1 MTHLSFL
8 ISELAD
14 LQELQPGESPEKY
27 RVRVGKCPPGMHWD
41 GAKCRDAESGKVPQP
56 ATNAPAAAAAPP
68 AAKAEPAAPAAP
80 PEKKGF
86 FAKAK
91 EFALSK
97 LKAAKTD
104 AQTVAAATKDFHT
117 KAKDFVQKA
126 PDATKAFFTDPGY
139 RKAALGA
146 MGAAAKAAP
155 KKLADRAVKV
165 AKDEV
170 HEWKTAGG
178 AIKTLAQKKSW
189 KALDKHQKHALTTV
203 AKHMAITVG
212 AAVAVGSG
220 LGIAGAAAKGM
231 GRHLAAKVAGK
242 AFEKLHTAEELTH
255 LAHLFH
261 DEAGDAETDSAMNK
275 LGELIAASLSD
286 VSAEDLN
293 PTELEALAGAMADAE
308 SEETPNPQAAP
319 AEPSE
324 GLQRVKKTL
333 RSVFELAG
341 TAGTAGTAG
350 ASGAADTGSDED
362 PNKYYQRVGKCPP
375 GYHFN
380 GDKCEPADAAQE
392 PQQPQEPAATAPEV
406 PDLEPPKAAPAQEP
420 GDEIPDLEPPPN
432 VPKETWDSLGDEE
445 KRIAGDEETR
455 RAKMNDAANHGEEY
469 EDAAVDDALSEV
481 EDEYD
486 EDEMD
491 DILDDDEAMDSE
503 EGKSKVGGFLT
514 ALAGVLA
521 LGALSAV
528 FPAGLV
534 LAVAGAY
541 VAKKAADKLF
551 SDVTESVKEAEEDRP
566 RNSRDLAAALQK
578 EVVAQLRQGIPD
590 EEMQK
595 GLAARSPAPTAEGK
609 EYLTSL
615 IAEARDALS

>member
-27 RVRVGKCPPGMHWD
+27 RTRVGKCPPGMHWD

-56 ATNAPAAAAAPP
+56 ATNAPAAAAAP
-68 AAKAEPAAPAAP
+68 AGAKAEPSAPAAP
-80 PEKKGF
+80 PEKKKGL

-97 LKAAKTD
+97 LKQAKTD
-104 AQTVAAATKDFHT
+104 AQTVATVTKDFHA

-126 PDATKAFFTDPGY
+126 PEATKAFFTDPGY
-139 RKAALGA
+139 RKAAMGA

-155 KKLADRAVKV
+155 KKLADRAVRV
-165 AKDEV
+165 AKEEV

-203 AKHMAITVG
+203 AKHMAITIG
-212 AAVAVGSG
+212 AAAAVGSG

-255 LAHLFH
+255 LTHLFH
-261 DEAGDAETDSAMNK
+261 DETGDAETDSAMNRF
-275 LGELIAASLSD
+275 GELIAASLSD
-286 VSAEDLN
+286 VSSEDLN
-293 PTELEALAGAMADAE
+293 PTELEALAGAMAD
-308 SEETPNPQAAP
+308 EEGEEAPNPQAP
-319 AEPSE
+319 DEEPSE
-324 GLQRVKKTL
+324 ALQRVTKTL

-341 TAGTAGTAG
+341 TAGST
-350 ASGAADTGSDED
+350 GAASSGSDED

-392 PQQPQEPAATAPEV
+392 PAQPEPAATAPEV
-406 PDLEPPKAAPAQEP
+406 PDLEPPKAEPSQEP
-420 GDEIPDLEPPPN
+420 SDEIPDLEVPPN

-455 RAKMNDAANHGEEY
+455 KAKMNDAANHGEEY
-469 EDAAVDDALSEV
+469 EEAAVDDALEEV
-481 EDEYD
+481 GDEYD

-491 DILDDDEAMDSE
+491 DVLDDDEEMDSE

-566 RNSRDLAAALQK
+566 RTSRELATALQK

-595 GLAARSPAPTAEGK
+595 GLAAQAPPPKAESK
-609 EYLTSL
+609 AHLEVL
-615 IAEARDALS
+615 IAEARSALS

>member
-1 MTHLSFL
+1 MTYLSSL

-27 RVRVGKCPPGMHWD
+27 RTRVGKCPPGMHWD

-56 ATNAPAAAAAPP
+56 ATDAPAAAAAPP

-97 LKAAKTD
+97 LKQAKTD
-104 AQTVAAATKDFHT
+104 AQTVAAATKDFHA
-117 KAKDFVQKA
+117 KAKDFVQKS
-126 PDATKAFFTDPGY
+126 PEATKAFFTDPGY

-178 AIKTLAQKKSW
+178 AIKTLAQKRSW

-203 AKHMAITVG
+203 AKHMAITIG
-212 AAVAVGSG
+212 AAAAVGSG
-220 LGIAGAAAKGM
+220 VGIAGVAAKGM
-231 GRHLAAKVAGK
+231 GRHFAAKVAGK

-261 DEAGDAETDSAMNK
+261 DQHGDAETDSAMNK
-275 LGELIAASLSD
+275 LGELIAASVGD
-286 VSAEDLN
+286 VSSEDLN
-293 PTELEALAGAMADAE
+293 HTELEALAGAMADAE
-308 SEETPNPQAAP
+308 GEEAPNPQAAS

-324 GLQRVKKTL
+324 ALQRVKKTL
-333 RSVFELAG
+333 RGVFELAG
-341 TAGTAGTAG
+341 APGTAG
-350 ASGAADTGSDED
+350 AGGAGDQGSDED

-375 GYHFN
+375 GYHFS

-392 PQQPQEPAATAPEV
+392 PAQQPQEPAAAPEV
-406 PDLEPPKAAPAQEP
+406 PDLEPPKAEPAQEP
-420 GDEIPDLEPPPN
+420 SDEIPDLEPPPN
-432 VPKETWDSLGDEE
+432 VPKETWDNLGDEE

-491 DILDDDEAMDSE
+491 DVLDDDEAMDSE

-566 RNSRDLAAALQK
+566 KTARDLAAALQK

-590 EEMQK
+590 EEMEK
-595 GLAARSPAPTAEGK
+595 GLAAQAPAPTVERK
-609 EYLTSL
+609 EFLAGL
-615 IAEARDALS
+615 IAEGRSALS